1 MCPVELREGN
11 IEQDIYRDAT
21 HVFLSSV
28 CFDDVLLRK
37 IAANLGGNAT
47 FRVMVSLRQL
57 PIQPHLLLLG
67 RTTLPCT
74 FHGAQPA
81 FVYVKHGLHN
91 TPAATLAEFLCANG
105 ACWLPPHL
113 QAPAETLYIGAA

>member
-1 MCPVELREGN
+1 MQGN
-11 IEQDIYRDAT
+11 ILENIYADAS
-21 HVFLSSV
+21 HVFVSSV
-28 CFDDVLLRK
+28 CFDDALLRK
-37 IAANLGGNAT
+37 IASNLGQSDH

-81 FVYVKHGLHN
+81 FVYVRHGKN
-91 TPAATLAEFLCANG
+91 FDERSC
-105 ACWLPPHL
+105 
-113 QAPAETLYIGAA
+113 

>member
-1 MCPVELREGN
+1 M
-11 IEQDIYRDAT
+11 T
-21 HVFLSSV
+21 V
-28 CFDDVLLRK
+28 C
-37 IAANLGGNAT
+37 AQ
-47 FRVMVSLRQL
+47 VSLRQL

-113 QAPAETLYIGAA
+113 QVASRLNPRLPAPRPPFCPPHSCDTAVVLP